1 MKSRALRREPP
12 ADIAASRARIGLL
25 LIFLLGAALRLIVTL
40 GTPMGLNGFSDDNA
54 YISGAAVFA
63 KTGYVT
69 YGLPDT
75 RSGVVGAGM
84 PLLLGLLFTVFGYQP
99 TGLTLSHIAF
109 SMIGL
114 CTAYGGYQLGALL
127 HSRRAGVLAAA
138 VLALEPGLI
147 AANCLFYTETPYM
160 CLNLFGLLLLVRCAR
175 KWRLPLF
182 LAGVLCVCGAAAF
195 KGLAL
200 LAPLCVLPLA
210 FRRGAKLK
218 SVLGLSALGVL
229 IFGLVFL
236 PWCVRNKQVVGD
248 FVPFPTSQGDQK
260 LLGSYVGVGYPPG
273 TYAQGIAELDTDAW
287 VNGYQADTYRRIASR
302 GAYAQERL
310 NQWLRTNPLEFAYTH
325 LIYKPLTLLSM
336 RDYPAKVFALP
347 KRAVQYAWVGVLALG
362 LWGLTFGAPKRIARQ
377 AGFFTPALYLALA
390 ALATAMYV
398 PLERYNTPHTPFI
411 ALYAAV
417 GLCDLWGRVRRAGP
431 ATKDVAAVPPDVR
444 DA

>member
-1 MKSRALRREPP
+1 MKNRALRREPP
-12 ADIAASRARIGLL
+12 ADMAASAAHRWLL
-25 LIFLLGAALRLIVTL
+25 IIFLLGAALRLSVTL
-40 GTPMGLNGFSDDNA
+40 STPMGLNGFSDDNA
-54 YISGAAVFA
+54 YIGGAAVFV

-69 YGLPDT
+69 HGIPDT

-84 PLLLGLLFTVFGYQP
+84 PLLLGLLFAVLGYQP
-99 TGLTLSHIAF
+99 TGLVLSHIAF

-114 CTAYGGYQLGALL
+114 CTAYGGYRLGVLL

-147 AANCLFYTETPYM
+147 ATNCLFYTETPYM

-175 KWRLPLF
+175 RWRLADF
-182 LAGVLCVCGAAAF
+182 LTGVLCVCGAAAF

-260 LLGSYVGVGYPPG
+260 LLGTYVGVGYPPG
-273 TYAQGIAELDTDAW
+273 TYAEGVAELDADAW
-287 VNGYQADTYRRIASR
+287 VNGYQTDTYRRIALR
-302 GAYAQERL
+302 GVYAQERL
-310 NQWLRTNPLEFAYTH
+310 NQWLRTNPLGFAYTH
-325 LIYKPLTLLSM
+325 LIYKPLTLLAMSY
-336 RDYPAKVFALP
+336 YPAKVLGLP
-347 KRAVQYAWVGVLALG
+347 IRAVQYAWFGLLALG
-362 LWGLTFGAPKRIARQ
+362 LWGLTFGAPKRDARQ

-398 PLERYNTPHTPFI
+398 PLDRYNAAHTPFI

-417 GLCDLWGRVRRAGP
+417 GLCDLWGRVRRARP
-431 ATKDVAAVPPDVR
+431 VAAEE
-444 DA
+444 